1 MKEIMTPF
9 GYLILTN
16 VDFFD
21 FISPFLVVFSFNPE
35 NILSNT
41 HTLFDDHIFK
51 HLEFCQKLTPLYVVI
66 VFSALLLVFGN
77 VIIHSLLCLIHYLFL
92 TITIIYNEYVY
103 YSRDQPSCWHTWLFQ
118 DFY

>member
-1 MKEIMTPF
+1 MTAF

-16 VDFFD
+16 VDFYD
-21 FISPFLVVFSFNPE
+21 FISPFLVIFSFNSE

-41 HTLFDDHIFK
+41 HTVFDDHISK
-51 HLEFCQKLTPLYVVI
+51 HLEVRQKLTPLHVVI
-66 VFSALLLVFGN
+66 VFSTLLSVFGN
-77 VIIHSLLCLIHYLFL
+77 VIIHSLSCLIYYLFL
-92 TITIIYNEYVY
+92 TITFVCNEYVY